1 MPCRDENFEMFKILV
16 TTEFSDR
23 VVKYARTVR
32 EFVVDSS
39 WQCGIMRANAHH
51 VTTVTKSS
59 RTAHVEFT
67 SSSRYV
73 HELVC
78 VAVWPCLLTHM
89 IACTSRV
96 DVTSCSRLV
105 YAPHEQFVH
114 DTSSSR
120 RIHKQFMSSSRLLS
134 DSCNRVD
141 AAHQALYVGKR
152 SKFCFK
158 QRHDVT
164 LFQRIM
170 AAGGYIRFLDTARH
184 FTTYNTFTFRNFS
197 FFVFV
202 SYGYLSMIH
211 KLT

>member
-1 MPCRDENFEMFKILV
+1 
-16 TTEFSDR
+16 
-23 VVKYARTVR
+23 
-32 EFVVDSS
+32 
-39 WQCGIMRANAHH
+39 MRANAHH
-51 VTTVTKSS
+51 ATTVTKSS

-67 SSSRYV
+67 SSSRHV
-73 HELVC
+73 HELVR
-78 VAVWPCLLTHM
+78 VAVWPCLLPHM
-89 IACTSRV
+89 ITCTSRI
-96 DVTSCSRLV
+96 DVTSYSRLV

-120 RIHKQFMSSSRLLS
+120 RIHKQFMSRSRLLS

-141 AAHQALYVGKR
+141 AAHQALYVGTR

-184 FTTYNTFTFRNFS
+184 FTTFFLSLYS
-197 FFVFV
+197 FHRLRLRFILFDP
-202 SYGYLSMIH
+202 YIECTIIIE
-211 KLT
+211 K

>member
-1 MPCRDENFEMFKILV
+1 
-16 TTEFSDR
+16 
-23 VVKYARTVR
+23 
-32 EFVVDSS
+32 
-39 WQCGIMRANAHH
+39 MRANAHH
-51 VTTVTKSS
+51 ATTVTKSS

-67 SSSRYV
+67 SSSRHV
-73 HELVC
+73 HELVR
-78 VAVWPCLLTHM
+78 VAVWPCLLPHM
-89 IACTSRV
+89 ITCTSRI
-96 DVTSCSRLV
+96 DVTSYSRLV

-120 RIHKQFMSSSRLLS
+120 RINKQFMSRSRLLS

-141 AAHQALYVGKR
+141 AAHQALYVGTR

-158 QRHDVT
+158 QRHNVT

-170 AAGGYIRFLDTARH
+170 AAGDIYVSLTLLAILLHATHSRFG
-184 FTTYNTFTFRNFS
+184 FFS

-211 KLT
+211 KLSQEYFI

>member
-1 MPCRDENFEMFKILV
+1 M
-16 TTEFSDR
+16 
-23 VVKYARTVR
+23 R
-32 EFVVDSS
+32 ELFVNSS

-51 VTTVTKSS
+51 VTTFTKSS

-120 RIHKQFMSSSRLLS
+120 RIHKQLMSSSRLLS

-141 AAHQALYVGKR
+141 APHQTLYVGTR

-164 LFQRIM
+164 LFKRIM
-170 AAGGYIRFLDTARH
+170 AAGGYIRVLDTARH
-184 FTTYNTFTFRNFS
+184 FTTCNTFTFRIFS